1 MPLFNSVEIDRCGGD
16 GKRPISTVLKKKQ
29 PRGQRGLDE
38 GALLTAALA
47 EMERSG
53 VENFSLRAAAR
64 AIGCDAAALIYHFG
78 SREGLERA
86 VADRLH
92 AAIVHP
98 DRSLPWRERLLGMA
112 RQYRGVAQAY
122 PRTFPLLMRYWTT
135 GPQDL
140 ALCDEAFTALK
151 DAGISEALLPAVE
164 CGLYAALL
172 GLCAGEAGG
181 LIGRPNAQ
189 ALNDIRSTPGLTTM
203 PRLLPAIRALDPDA
217 VFETHM
223 SILLDGIEALA
234 RNGKKRAGSGHKSV
248 RRPPRKAE

>member
-1 MPLFNSVEIDRCGGD
+1 M
-16 GKRPISTVLKKKQ
+16 LKKKQ
-29 PRGQRGLDE
+29 PRGQRGLDD
-38 GALLTAALA
+38 GVLLEAALA
-47 EMERSG
+47 EMERTG

-92 AAIVHP
+92 AGIVQP
-98 DRSLPWRERLLGMA
+98 DRSMPWRARLLAMA
-112 RQYRGVAQAY
+112 RQYRSVAQTY

-140 ALCDEAFTALK
+140 ILCDDTFAALCD
-151 DAGISEALLPAVE
+151 AGLPEALLPAVE
-164 CGLYAALL
+164 CGFYAALL

-181 LIGRPNAQ
+181 LTGRPNGQ
-189 ALNDIRSTPGLTTM
+189 ALKDIRSTPGLTTM
-203 PRLLPAIRALDPDA
+203 PRLLPILRSLDSDQ

-223 SILLDGIEALA
+223 SIVLDGIEVLV
-234 RNGKKRAGSGHKSV
+234 RKSKSRGGRV
-248 RRPPRKAE
+248 AKAAPRSRRKV

>member
-1 MPLFNSVEIDRCGGD
+1 M
-16 GKRPISTVLKKKQ
+16 LKKKQ
-29 PRGQRGLDE
+29 PRGQRGFDE
-38 GALLTAALA
+38 GALLEAALA

-64 AIGCDAAALIYHFG
+64 AIGCDAGALIYHFG

-92 AAIVHP
+92 AGIVP
-98 DRSLPWRERLLGMA
+98 AERTRPWRERLVSIA
-112 RQYRGVAQAY
+112 RQYRAVAQTY

-140 ALCDEAFTALK
+140 RLCDDTFAAL
-151 DAGISEALLPAVE
+151 AESGVPPSLLPAVE

-181 LIGRPNAQ
+181 LTGRPNGEV
-189 ALNDIRSTPGLTTM
+189 LKEIRAMPGLTTM
-203 PRLLPAIRALDPDA
+203 PDLLPAIRQLDPGV
-217 VFETHM
+217 VFETHLK
-223 SILLDGIEALA
+223 ILLDGIEAFA
-234 RNGKKRAGSGHKSV
+234 RNLKTGRDRPAD
-248 RRPPRKAE
+248 RRSRSRPVQ

>member
-1 MPLFNSVEIDRCGGD
+1 M
-16 GKRPISTVLKKKQ
+16 LKKKQ
-29 PRGQRGLDE
+29 PRGQRGLED
-38 GALLTAALA
+38 GALLEAALG

-92 AAIVHP
+92 AAIAQP
-98 DRSLPWRERLLGMA
+98 DRSLPWRERLLYMA
-112 RQYRGVAQAY
+112 RQYRGVAQTY
-122 PRTFPLLMRYWTT
+122 PKTFPLLMRYWTT

-140 ALCDEAFTALK
+140 VLCDETFAALS
-151 DAGISEALLPAVE
+151 DAGVPESLLPEVE
-164 CGLYAALL
+164 CGFYAALL

-181 LIGRPNAQ
+181 LTGRPNTQ
-189 ALNDIRSTPGLTTM
+189 ALKDIQSTQGLRTM
-203 PRLLPAIRALDPDA
+203 PRLLPAIRRLDPDR

-223 SILLDGIEALA
+223 SILLDGIDVLV
-234 RNGKKRAGSGHKSV
+234 RKSTTRDGSIPKATPRS
-248 RRPPRKAE
+248 RRKV